1 MLVKEGS
8 MASPFSERKA
18 TEAAAHLLHLR
29 GGRMHFLKLLKLLY
43 IADREALHRWGIPI
57 SHDNYVSMDHGP
69 VLSQTYNLI
78 RDGGS
83 RFWSEHISAPFDD
96 YEIRLIQDK
105 PEAQKLSP
113 AEERLLDEIYSQYGH
128 ANRWDLVEKTHKFP
142 EWQDPHGSSIPISL
156 REILHGLGEPEEEIE
171 AIVAELGY
179 EQAVAER
186 LEVA

>member
-1 MLVKEGS
+1 

-18 TEAAAHLLHLR
+18 MEAAAYLLHLR
-29 GGRMHFLKLLKLLY
+29 GGQMHYLKLLKLLY

-83 RFWSEHISAPFDD
+83 RLWSEHISAPFGD
-96 YEIRLIQDK
+96 YEIRLLGEK
-105 PEAQKLSP
+105 PAAQKLSP
-113 AEERLLDEIYSQYGH
+113 AEEQLLNEVFQRYGN
-128 ANRWDLVEKTHKFP
+128 ANRWDLVDETHKFA
-142 EWQDPHGSSIPISL
+142 EWRDPHGSSLPISIE
-156 REILHGLGEPEEEIE
+156 EILRALGEPEEDIK

-179 EQAVAER
+179 EYEVNDR

>member
-1 MLVKEGS
+1 MS
-8 MASPFSERKA
+8 SPFNERKA
-18 TEAAAHLLHLR
+18 MEAAAHLLRLR
-29 GGRMHFLKLLKLLY
+29 GGQMHYLKLLKLLY

-83 RFWSEHISAPFDD
+83 RLWSEHISAPFGD
-96 YEIRLIQDK
+96 YEIRLVGEK
-105 PEAQKLSP
+105 PTIQKLSR
-113 AEERLLDEIYSQYGH
+113 AEESLLDEIFSRYGR
-128 ANRWDLVEKTHKFP
+128 ANRWDLVDETHKFA
-142 EWQDPHGSSIPISL
+142 EWRDPQGSSLPISV
-156 REILHGLGEPEEEIE
+156 RDILHALGEPEEEID

-179 EQAVAER
+179 EREVNER

>member
-1 MLVKEGS
+1 
-8 MASPFSERKA
+8 MASIFDERKA

-43 IADREALHRWGIPI
+43 ISDREALHRWGIPI

-83 RFWSEHISAPFDD
+83 RFWSEHISAPFGD
-96 YEIRLIQDK
+96 YEICLTKEK
-105 PEAQKLSP
+105 PAIQKLSR
-113 AEERLLDEIYSQYGH
+113 AEESLLNEMFDRYGK
-128 ANRWDLVEKTHKFP
+128 ANRWDLVEETHKFA
-142 EWQDPHGSSIPISL
+142 EWDDPHGSSIPISIKD
-156 REILHGLGEPEEEIE
+156 ILTALGEQEEDIE

-179 EQAVAER
+179 EHRVNDRIEAA
-186 LEVA
+186 

>member
-1 MLVKEGS
+1 
-8 MASPFSERKA
+8 MASLFNERKA
-18 TEAAAHLLHLR
+18 MEAAVHLLHLR
-29 GGRMHFLKLLKLLY
+29 GGRMSYLKLLKLLY

-83 RFWSEHISAPFDD
+83 RLWSEHISAPFGD
-96 YEIRLIQDK
+96 YEIQLTGDMPII
-105 PEAQKLSP
+105 EKLSR
-113 AEERLLDEIYSQYGH
+113 AEESLLDEVFDRFGK
-128 ANRWDLVEKTHKFP
+128 ATRWDLVSETHKFA
-142 EWQDPHGSSIPISL
+142 EWRDPHGSSIPIEIRDIL
-156 REILHGLGEPEEEIE
+156 RALGEPEEEIR

-179 EQAVAER
+179 EYQVNER